1 MSVVALSSPKGSPG
15 VTTLAV
21 ALASWWPRPSI
32 VIEADPAGGDLAA
45 RLALPE
51 EPGLVSLA
59 AAHRRR
65 PITASSKTTLLE
77 PFVQETAAGIRAV
90 VAPASPRQ
98 VVAALGL
105 LPEVR
110 PTLAPRGTDLLVD
123 IGRMS
128 EPGVGARGATN
139 RIALAAASAEGGSG
153 SLGLSSPTSPIWP
166 RRCRTQRPAIRIRQ
180 SSWSETA
187 RTQVTRSPRPSVSP
201 FSAACPLTRPVR
213 LPYGPVRPSDGDAA
227 SSVEPPKTWPRPL
240 SRRSIRVKK
249 PMRTEPDG
257 LGASRPEAPDQGHA
271 TVPTGGG
278 R

>member
-1 MSVVALSSPKGSPG
+1 MSVVALASSKGSPG

-32 VIEADPAGGDLAA
+32 LIEADPAGGDLAA

-59 AAHRRR
+59 ATHRRR
-65 PITASSKTTLLE
+65 PITASSNTTLLE
-77 PFVQETAAGIRAV
+77 PFVQETAGIRAV
-90 VAPASPRQ
+90 VAPTSPGQ

-110 PTLAPRGTDLLVD
+110 PPLAPRGTDLLVD

-139 RIALAAASAEGGSG
+139 RIALAANAEVWVLVCRPQ
-153 SLGLSSPTSPIWP
+153 LGDLAHLAAALQDPKAADRNQTIVLIGDGPYPSDEV
-166 RRCRTQRPAIRIRQ
+166 A
-180 SSWSETA
+180 ETLG
-187 RTQVTRSPRPSVSP
+187 VTV
-201 FSAACPLTRPVR
+201 LGR
-213 LPYGPVRPSDGDAA
+213 LPADPAGAA
-227 SSVEPPKTWPRPL
+227 ALWAGETKRW
-240 SRRSIRVKK
+240 RRSILGRASKDLAAALV
-249 PMRTEPDG
+249 PTLDPGEETEAKQADDV
-257 LGASRPEAPDQGHA
+257 GATRPEAPDQGHA
-271 TVPTGGG
+271 TVPTGAD

>member
-1 MSVVALSSPKGSPG
+1 MSVVALASSKGSPG
-15 VTTLAV
+15 VTTLAL

-65 PITASSKTTLLE
+65 PIAASSNTTLLE
-77 PFVQETAAGIRAV
+77 PFVQETAAGLKAV

-110 PTLAPRGTDLLVD
+110 PPLAPRGTDLLVD

-128 EPGVGARGATN
+128 EPRVGARGATN
-139 RIALAAASAEGGSG
+139 RIAFAANTEVWLWVCRPQLADLAHLAAALQDPTAADRNQTIVLVGDGPYPSDEVAET
-153 SLGLSSPTSPIWP
+153 LGITVLG
-166 RRCRTQRPAIRIRQ
+166 
-180 SSWSETA
+180 
-187 RTQVTRSPRPSVSP
+187 
-201 FSAACPLTRPVR
+201 R
-213 LPYGPVRPSDGDAA
+213 LPADPAGAA
-227 SSVEPPKTWPRPL
+227 ALWAGEIKRW
-240 SRRSIRVKK
+240 RRSILGRASKDLAAALV
-249 PMRTEPDG
+249 PTLDPGEEAEANGADG
-257 LGASRPEAPDQGHA
+257 FGASAPEAPDQGHA

>member
-1 MSVVALSSPKGSPG
+1 MSVFALASSKGSPG

-65 PITASSKTTLLE
+65 PIAGSSETTVLE
-77 PFVQETAAGIRAV
+77 HFVQETAAGIRAV

-98 VVAALGL
+98 AVAALGL
-105 LPEVR
+105 LPEVA
-110 PTLAPRGTDLLVD
+110 PPLAPRGTDLLVD

-139 RIALAAASAEGGSG
+139 RIALAGNTELWVWVCRPQLADLAHLAAALQDPKATDRKQILVLVGAGPYPSDDVAET
-153 SLGLSSPTSPIWP
+153 LG
-166 RRCRTQRPAIRIRQ
+166 
-180 SSWSETA
+180 
-187 RTQVTRSPRPSVSP
+187 VTV
-201 FSAACPLTRPVR
+201 LGR
-213 LPYGPVRPSDGDAA
+213 LPADPAGAA
-227 SSVEPPKTWPRPL
+227 ALWAGETKRW
-240 SRRSIRVKK
+240 RRSILGRASKDLAAALV
-249 PMRTEPDG
+249 PTLGPGEETEANRADG
-257 LGASRPEAPDQGHA
+257 LGASRPEAPNQGHA

-278 R
+278 G

>member
-1 MSVVALSSPKGSPG
+1 MSVFALASSKGSPG

-65 PITASSKTTLLE
+65 PIAASSKATVLE
-77 PFVQETAAGIRAV
+77 HFVQETAAGIRTI

-98 VVAALGL
+98 AVAAIGL

-110 PTLAPRGTDLLVD
+110 PPLAPRGTDLLVD

-139 RIALAAASAEGGSG
+139 RIALAANTEAWVWVCRPQLADLAHLAAALQDPKATDRKQILVLVGAGPYPSDEVTET
-153 SLGLSSPTSPIWP
+153 LG
-166 RRCRTQRPAIRIRQ
+166 
-180 SSWSETA
+180 
-187 RTQVTRSPRPSVSP
+187 VTV
-201 FSAACPLTRPVR
+201 LGR
-213 LPYGPVRPSDGDAA
+213 LPADPAGAA
-227 SSVEPPKTWPRPL
+227 ALWAGENKRWQ
-240 SRRSIRVKK
+240 RSILGRATKDLAAALVTSLD
-249 PMRTEPDG
+249 PGEETEANRGDG
-257 LGASRPEAPDQGHA
+257 LGASRPEAPNQGHA
-271 TVPTGGG
+271 KVPTGGA

>member
-1 MSVVALSSPKGSPG
+1 MSVVALASAKGSPG

-65 PITASSKTTLLE
+65 SIAASAKATLLE

-98 VVAALGL
+98 IVAALGL
-105 LPEVR
+105 IPEAA
-110 PTLAPRGTDLLVD
+110 PPLAPRGTDLLVD

-139 RIALAAASAEGGSG
+139 RIALAANAEVWVWVCRPQLADLAHLAAALQDPNAADRNQTIVLVGEGPYPSDEVAET
-153 SLGLSSPTSPIWP
+153 LG
-166 RRCRTQRPAIRIRQ
+166 
-180 SSWSETA
+180 
-187 RTQVTRSPRPSVSP
+187 VTV
-201 FSAACPLTRPVR
+201 LGR
-213 LPYGPVRPSDGDAA
+213 LPADPAGAA
-227 SSVEPPKTWPRPL
+227 ALWAGETKRW
-240 SRRSIRVKK
+240 RRSILGRASKDLAAALV
-249 PMRTEPDG
+249 PTLHPGEETVVNRADD

-271 TVPTGGG
+271 TVPIGGG